1 MDNKYSDMRKMAG
14 SMERSHNAKYFKGME
29 PLYELYI
36 LMNYLRYCAESASE
50 EILQHAL
57 ENDFRDEGNKSHL
70 QRAQYYIS
78 ELHNVLQRINEKKG
92 GYYEISREDNKS
104 A

>member
-14 SMERSHNAKYFKGME
+14 SMERSHNAEYFKGME
-29 PLYELYI
+29 SLYELYI
-36 LMNYLRYCAESASE
+36 LVKYLRYCAESASE
-50 EILQHAL
+50 EILQHVL
-57 ENDFRDEGNKSHL
+57 ENDFRDERNKSHL

-78 ELHNVLQRINEKKG
+78 ELHNVLQRINDKKG
-92 GYYEISREDNKS
+92 GFYEIRKDNKS